1 MSYYTTQLRWIVE
14 TNSAPGQTVTA
25 RCKEA
30 APKIFPAD
38 WEFFDE
44 TKKLDFEAAFLRHF
58 YMQEICCE
66 TVGLWKI
73 FLEDWLYTNMPFYNQ
88 KLAAMAKKYDFM
100 DNYDYTESSAG
111 NEKESGN
118 NAESGNDNSN
128 RTRKNERDINVNENG
143 EQTDNGSGHSF
154 NKVYDFPSNVITT
167 ITDHI
172 TSGNETDTNAQNTTN
187 TQNNRTEGHTE
198 NDEESQNGEYNK
210 TGNFNNEKNNTLNIT
225 RKGRSGVNPGD
236 MLKSYY
242 DAIQNVY
249 KEIFDAADVLF
260 MGVW

>member
-88 KLAAMAKKYDFM
+88 KLAAMTKKYDFM
-100 DNYDYTESSAG
+100 DNYDYTESSA
-111 NEKESGN
+111 
-118 NAESGNDNSN
+118 ESGNDNSN
-128 RTRKNERDINVNENG
+128 RNRKNERDINVNENG
-143 EQTDNGSGHSF
+143 EQTDNGTGHSLD
-154 NKVYDFPSNVITT
+154 KVYDFPSNVITT

-172 TSGNETDTNAQNTTN
+172 TSGNETDTSAQNTTN

-198 NDEESQNGEYNK
+198 NDEETQNSEY
-210 TGNFNNEKNNTLNIT
+210 NNTLNVT
-225 RKGRSGVNPGD
+225 RKGRSGANPGD

-249 KEIFDAADVLF
+249 KEIFDTADVLF

>member
-111 NEKESGN
+111 NER
-118 NAESGNDNSN
+118 ESGNDNSN
-128 RTRKNERDINVNENG
+128 RNRKNERDINVKENG
-143 EQTDNGSGHSF
+143 EQTDNGTGHSL
-154 NKVYDFPSNVITT
+154 NKVYDFPSNVITS

-172 TSGNETDTNAQNTTN
+172 TSGNETDTSAQNTTN

-198 NDEESQNGEYNK
+198 NDEETQNSEY
-210 TGNFNNEKNNTLNIT
+210 NNEKNNTLNVTI
-225 RKGRSGVNPGD
+225 KGRSGVNPGD